1 MSRKTSDIW
10 YHFTTAN
17 NESAKCKY
25 CSVSYSYKGGSTA
38 NLSRHLKRK
47 HIIQYDVRKKI
58 CTDKT
63 DNLDLEENIDDPDT
77 VSVHQNISETQ
88 NQPSTSS
95 FSTSKITHTS
105 NKTSQSQTRMES
117 FIPRPLSMNK
127 SQKIDEQLGI
137 MIAKEFQPFSVVENI
152 EFRKFVHLL
161 NPNYSIPSRKAVSKS
176 ILPQLLEKTK
186 QKVKTNLNNAK
197 YIAFTTDGWTS
208 LNNDS
213 FVAITVHYIDNIECV
228 LKSYLLGCYYF
239 EQAHTAINLSEF
251 MIKCFDE
258 WEISEKIKVA
268 VSDNAANITSAISL
282 NSNWRHMPCLA
293 HGINLIAQS
302 GLSEIQSVHKKV
314 KSIVEFFKRSTKS
327 YIKLKQTQTQMGQPL
342 LKLIQDV
349 ATRWNSTYD
358 MFQRCIDIK
367 DPLISTIALIGKNE
381 NLTPDDFY
389 IMEHYCSVFK
399 PFKEMTIELSSEKG
413 VSISKVIILCNVL
426 LSHIKK
432 KKNEPNLPSAI
443 YSMLLTMET
452 KAEKRFERIEEQRLL
467 IEATI
472 LDPRF
477 KKRGFS
483 NTKSYEFAY
492 QKIIQRV
499 TTIIQS
505 ESEKHNLS
513 GNEVNAVQENV
524 NEKEKFDIWKDF
536 DLQVWFLLYII
547 LVSTSIAL
555 FVLK

>member
-10 YHFTTAN
+10 YHFTTAT

-58 CTDKT
+58 CTEKT
-63 DNLDLEENIDDPDT
+63 DNLDLEENIDDPNT
-77 VSVHQNISETQ
+77 VFVQQHSSETQ

-95 FSTSKITHTS
+95 LLTSKITHTS
-105 NKTSQSQTRMES
+105 IKTSQSQTVMDS

-137 MIAKEFQPFSVVENI
+137 MIAKEFQPFSIVENV
-152 EFRKFVHLL
+152 EFRKFVNML
-161 NPNYSIPSRKAVSKS
+161 NPNYAIPSRKTVSKS
-176 ILPQLLEKTK
+176 IIPQLLEKTK
-186 QKVKTNLNNAK
+186 QKVKMNLSNAK

-213 FVAITVHYIDNIECV
+213 FVAITVHYIDSIECV

-251 MIKCFDE
+251 MNKCFDE
-258 WEISEKIKVA
+258 WEISEKIKIA

-293 HGINLIAQS
+293 HSINLIAQS
-302 GLSEIQSVHKKV
+302 GLSDIQIVHKKV

-327 YIKLKQTQTQMGQPL
+327 YIKLKQTQTQMGLPL

-367 DPLISTIALIGKNE
+367 DPLISTIALIGKVE
-381 NLTPDDFY
+381 NLSSDDFD
-389 IMEHYCSVFK
+389 IMEHYCSIFK
-399 PFKEMTIELSSEKG
+399 PFKEMTVELSSEKG

-432 KKNEPNLPSAI
+432 KIKEANLPSVI
-443 YSMLLTMET
+443 HSMLLTME
-452 KAEKRFERIEEQRLL
+452 KNAEKRFDGIGEQRLL
-467 IEATI
+467 TEATI

-477 KKRGFS
+477 KKKGFN
-483 NTKSYEFAY
+483 NTTSYERAY
-492 QKIIQRV
+492 QKIIQSV
-499 TTIIQS
+499 TTIIQM
-505 ESEKHNLS
+505 EKHNLS
-513 GNEVNAVQENV
+513 ENEVNAVQENS
-524 NEKEKFDIWKDF
+524 NEKEQLDIWKDF
-536 DLQVWFLLYII
+536 DLQVNFLLYII
-547 LVSTSIAL
+547 
-555 FVLK
+555 

>member
-1 MSRKTSDIW
+1 
-10 YHFTTAN
+10 
-17 NESAKCKY
+17 
-25 CSVSYSYKGGSTA
+25 
-38 NLSRHLKRK
+38 
-47 HIIQYDVRKKI
+47 
-58 CTDKT
+58 
-63 DNLDLEENIDDPDT
+63 
-77 VSVHQNISETQ
+77 
-88 NQPSTSS
+88 
-95 FSTSKITHTS
+95 
-105 NKTSQSQTRMES
+105 
-117 FIPRPLSMNK
+117 MNK

-268 VSDNAANITSAISL
+268 VSNNAANITSAISL

-349 ATRWNSTYD
+349 ATRWNSTCD

-467 IEATI
+467 TEATI

-547 LVSTSIAL
+547 LVSTYSFICFEIIIGFLQVPAITTISTPKSKAIIEIDKYLNEPLLDRKSDPLMWWKQMKTVYPNLFQLALLRLCVPSTSVPCERIFSKAGYTISDRRNRLSIKNAESL
-555 FVLK
+555 FLNSNI